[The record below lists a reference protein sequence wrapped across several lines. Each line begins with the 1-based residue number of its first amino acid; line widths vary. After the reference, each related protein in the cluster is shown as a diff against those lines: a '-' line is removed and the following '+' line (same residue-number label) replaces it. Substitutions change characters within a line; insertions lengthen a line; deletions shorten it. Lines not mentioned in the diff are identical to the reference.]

1 MVFKIYIIFTN
12 NVNKLIEAFMRK
24 ISITQTV
31 HENTVT
37 MSAHDQNQNLISIH
51 AACIDNDDLVGAALL
66 ALIRVMRDISAGN
79 NIKLINFDATML
91 NMLMYDYRRW
101 RRSGWLLPGADVRHM
116 KLWEMWH
123 VVKKYNKI
131 YPQYI

>member
-1 MVFKIYIIFTN
+1 
-12 NVNKLIEAFMRK
+12 MRK
-24 ISITQTV
+24 IFITQTV

-37 MSAHDQNQNLISIH
+37 MSAHDQNQNLISMH
-51 AACIDNDDLVGAALL
+51 AGCIDNDLVGATLL
-66 ALIRVMRDISAGN
+66 TLIRVMRDLSAGN

-91 NMLMYDYRRW
+91 NMLMYDYKRW
-101 RRSGWLLPGADVRHM
+101 RRSKWSLLDAAVRHM

-123 VVKKYNKI
+123 VVKRYNKI

>member
-1 MVFKIYIIFTN
+1 MVLKIYIIFTN
-12 NVNKLIEAFMRK
+12 NVNKPIEAFMRK
-24 ISITQTV
+24 IFITQTV

-37 MSAHDQNQNLISIH
+37 MSAHDQNQNLISMH
-51 AACIDNDDLVGAALL
+51 AACIDSDLVGAALL

-79 NIKLINFDATML
+79 NIKLINFDSSML

-101 RRSGWLLPGADVRHM
+101 RRSKWTLPDADVRHM